1 MSQRLNCLFPGEA
14 GSGSAAAGKSF
25 GGSSPLAGQSNPRW
39 LSIMICLLLALA
51 VGIVFGRT
59 LRYEF
64 INYDDDLYVYE
75 NPAVTRGL
83 DLDEIFG
90 LFTHGNGPDEWYPVT
105 GLSHMLDWQFYGANA
120 GGHHLT
126 NVLLHAA
133 TAILLFLLLQ
143 KMTGALWRSA
153 FVAAVFAIHPLR
165 VESVAWVSERKDV
178 LSGLFFVLAL
188 WMWVRY
194 VREQPPATD
203 RASNA
208 RNIISIRNP
217 FRWPRDYYWALAFFA
232 LGLMSKSTLVTLP
245 FILLLLDYWP
255 LNRLPASASS
265 SIPSS
270 RFPIWLSL
278 ILEKM
283 PFLILSGAAC
293 AVTLL
298 IQKDV
303 TSTVQGLS
311 IPWRIGNALAA
322 YVDYLAHM
330 IWPANLALLYS
341 AAEKNLSLARI
352 GFSALILLIISAAA
366 IVGRRKY
373 PYALAGWLWYLVML
387 LPVIDIMQIG
397 DQTRADRYTYLPQI
411 GLYIMIAW
419 LGVALCGSWR
429 YRRPV
434 LGLAAA
440 TAVIVLLTDAWIQTA
455 WWKDSIS
462 VWKHTLAYTPE
473 SPIAHCNL
481 GIALAAQGKLV
492 QAGQQFN
499 EALLLKPDDARSL
512 NNLGTTLSSQGK
524 TDAAIQQFNRALQLN
539 PDDPVAIND
548 LGVALFA
555 RGKFNDAIQHYKHAL
570 QLNPAY
576 ANASYNLGN
585 AYAALGKLEDAA
597 QYYQQA
603 LQLNPN
609 LAEAHCNLG
618 LALARQGQLDAAVQH
633 YEQALQLNPDYAD
646 ALDDLGSAL
655 SAQGKADDAVPYYEQ
670 ALKLNPQ
677 NVDALNNL
685 GVSLARKGKLD
696 EAVQHFE
703 QALQFNPNDASTHN
717 NLGIA
722 LASQGKLDEAVQH
735 FHQALNLASAQNNTA
750 LVQSILTRLKQYEP
764 ASFPSPTQ

>member
-1 MSQRLNCLFPGEA
+1 MV
-14 GSGSAAAGKSF
+14 
-25 GGSSPLAGQSNPRW
+25 
-39 LSIMICLLLALA
+39 CLLLALA

-75 NPAVTRGL
+75 NPAVIRGL
-83 DLDEIFG
+83 DLDEILG

-178 LSGLFFVLAL
+178 LSGLFFVLTL

-194 VREQPPATD
+194 VREEPSATD
-203 RASNA
+203 RESNA
-208 RNIISIRNP
+208 RSIISILNP

-255 LNRLPASASS
+255 LNRLSAPASSAP
-265 SIPSS
+265 PS
-270 RFPIWLSL
+270 RIQIWLGL
-278 ILEKM
+278 ILEKL

-298 IQKDV
+298 VQKDV
-303 TSTVQGLS
+303 VNTVQGLS
-311 IPWRIGNALAA
+311 IPWRMGNALAA
-322 YVDYLAHM
+322 YVDYLARM
-330 IWPANLALLYS
+330 IYSANLALLYS
-341 AAEKNLSLARI
+341 SPEKNLSLARI
-352 GFSALILLIISAAA
+352 GLSALVLLIISAAA
-366 IVGRRKY
+366 IVGRRKC
-373 PYALAGWLWYLVML
+373 PYVLAGWLWYLVML
-387 LPVIDIMQIG
+387 LPVIDIMQVG

-411 GLYIMIAW
+411 GLYLALSWLAW
-419 LGVALCGSWR
+419 DLCGSWR
-429 YRRPV
+429 PRRPV

-440 TAVIVLLTDAWIQTA
+440 TVVIVLLTDAWIQTA

-462 VWKHTLAYTPE
+462 VWKHTLACTPE

-481 GIALAAQGKLV
+481 GIALAAQGKLA

-499 EALLLKPDDARSL
+499 EALLLKPDDTRSL

-524 TDAAIQQFNRALQLN
+524 TDAAIQQFNRALQFN
-539 PDDPVAIND
+539 PDDPVAINN

-555 RGKFNDAIQHYKHAL
+555 RGKFNDAIQHYQHAL
-570 QLNPAY
+570 QLKPAY

-618 LALARQGQLDAAVQH
+618 LALARQGQLDAAVQQ
-633 YEQALQLNPDYAD
+633 YEQALQLKPDYAD

-677 NVDALNNL
+677 NVDVLNNL

-696 EAVQHFE
+696 EAVQHFQ

-722 LASQGKLDEAVQH
+722 LASQGKLDEAIQH

-750 LVQSILTRLKQYEP
+750 LVQSILTRLKQYESNS
-764 ASFPSPTQ
+764 APSPTQ